1 MEYTNLGSKAQE
13 NRTGT
18 ARSHLRQ
25 MHDNVTVKRANAT
38 TLAVQHLVGIE
49 SPADH
54 EAGRRTRM
62 VIARYARREA
72 QRALHHEPKLM
83 TVSHVA
89 DLLGVNVRT
98 VRRWLDDGSLAG
110 LNLGKGYRIPKP
122 ALINFLASRRNVTYV
137 DSTD

>member
-1 MEYTNLGSKAQE
+1 
-13 NRTGT
+13 
-18 ARSHLRQ
+18 
-25 MHDNVTVKRANAT
+25 
-38 TLAVQHLVGIE
+38 
-49 SPADH
+49 
-54 EAGRRTRM
+54 M

-89 DLLGVNVRT
+89 DLLDVHVRT

-122 ALINFLASRRNVTYV
+122 ALINFLASRRNVTY
-137 DSTD
+137 DDATD